1 MKDYEVKQKR
11 IFYSFLALNLML
23 TVSKRRILY
32 TRLFSPIDFI
42 IDSQYSYPRN
52 FRSLSHPHSFHWHST
67 RSALVYERSIN
78 GKFNFIQT
86 RDSYFSNSSRSIKI
100 VYASVHS
107 ISCRYCNLYRLFGWY
122 VICWTNGMVYTPRMK
137 QISFCLS
144 SSLFSFVF
152 VRIFLCIYWQ
162 SLWLVGWFHERK
174 NEFLILVGCSRVFDL
189 GRPLF
194 FQYRLVFV
202 CLMFC
207 RSICRRRLRIKIK
220 VSTMMTLKD

>member
-1 MKDYEVKQKR
+1 MIRKKYRKINTKKYEEGLVICIRKCSSFDRMKDYEVKQKR

-107 ISCRYCNLYRLFGWY
+107 ISCRYCNLYRLFG
-122 VICWTNGMVYTPRMK
+122 
-137 QISFCLS
+137 
-144 SSLFSFVF
+144 
-152 VRIFLCIYWQ
+152 
-162 SLWLVGWFHERK
+162 
-174 NEFLILVGCSRVFDL
+174 
-189 GRPLF
+189 
-194 FQYRLVFV
+194 
-202 CLMFC
+202 
-207 RSICRRRLRIKIK
+207 
-220 VSTMMTLKD
+220 